1 MRRRS
6 PRGWLL
12 LLAGAFV
19 LVAATAPADEAVLR
33 DGRRL
38 SGKLSLDQ
46 RRWSFVPAGKSEPVP
61 AESLSQVRLESV
73 PASPLR
79 AGSVHRVFLRDGQ
92 ALTAGLL
99 DLDDKTL
106 TLRTAWA
113 SRVSLPRSAVASV
126 TQLPGWALVFLDD
139 FEDGL
144 KAWKVEGK
152 PDLGGPH
159 TSGQKAL
166 LLTAPGQTAEHTLR
180 EPIEE
185 GRASVN
191 FHDSRETSGAAWVV
205 ETEFRTAD
213 APRVVTVTIAGNGTH
228 YEVRVPGRDGMTARV
243 SRSEGWHR
251 LTVQFTKCS
260 FRIVV
265 DESVLWY
272 SLKQGAGGPLVRW
285 RIACRKGEASQPH
298 RGRVAFDEFALHRA
312 VEEPRRLPGD
322 PSQDELLLSGGD
334 QLFGRVSRADGR
346 SLTIEGRFGR
356 RTLSWTAV
364 RGFYLRRAPRPAE
377 SDRGER
383 VRLWIENGQAQPDE
397 LEGIVLSLDARRCR
411 LRHAL
416 LGELD
421 LERGRIARILWDVP

>member
-1 MRRRS
+1 MHRHS

-19 LVAATAPADEAVLR
+19 LVATTAPADEAVLR

-38 SGKLSLDQ
+38 SGKFSLDQ
-46 RRWSFVPAGKSEPVP
+46 HRWSFVPAGRSEPVP
-61 AESLSQVRLESV
+61 AASLSQVRLEAV

-205 ETEFRTAD
+205 EAEDRKST
-213 APRVVTVTIAGNGTH
+213 
-228 YEVRVPGRDGMTARV
+228 
-243 SRSEGWHR
+243 R
-251 LTVQFTKCS
+251 LNSSHLGISYAVFC
-260 FRIVV
+260 
-265 DESVLWY
+265 
-272 SLKQGAGGPLVRW
+272 LK
-285 RIACRKGEASQPH
+285 KKNKK
-298 RGRVAFDEFALHRA
+298 DK
-312 VEEPRRLPGD
+312 
-322 PSQDELLLSGGD
+322 
-334 QLFGRVSRADGR
+334 
-346 SLTIEGRFGR
+346 
-356 RTLSWTAV
+356 
-364 RGFYLRRAPRPAE
+364 
-377 SDRGER
+377 
-383 VRLWIENGQAQPDE
+383 
-397 LEGIVLSLDARRCR
+397 
-411 LRHAL
+411 
-416 LGELD
+416 
-421 LERGRIARILWDVP
+421 